1 MRSLHIENHRS
12 HRIGW
17 LRAAVLGANDGVV
30 SVSSLVV
37 GVAAS
42 GVGKGNLMLTGIAGL
57 VAGALSMAAGEYIS
71 VQSQADTEN
80 ADLARER
87 RELAEVPEKE
97 LEELAAIY
105 VERGLSESLAK
116 EVAVQLTAKDALGT
130 HARDELGITET
141 LMARPVQASLSSAAA
156 FAVGAVVPIIACAAA
171 PTASVSLVTSLATVA
186 TLALLGSVA
195 AYVGGAVIWRGAVRV
210 MFWGVLAMA
219 ITAGSANF
227 SAPPFRAV
235 RRFTGSEGRT

>member
-87 RELAEVPEKE
+87 RELAQVPESE
-97 LEELAAIY
+97 LEELTAIY
-105 VERGLSESLAK
+105 VERGLTESLAK
-116 EVAVQLTAKDALGT
+116 EVAVQLTAKDALRT

-156 FAVGAVVPIIACAAA
+156 FAVGAVVPIIACAVA

-219 ITAGSANF
+219 ITAGVGKLFGA
-227 SAPPFRAV
+227 AV
-235 RRFTGSEGRT
+235 

>member
-57 VAGALSMAAGEYIS
+57 AAGALSMAAGEYIS

-87 RELAEVPEKE
+87 RELAEVPDRE
-97 LEELAAIY
+97 LEELTAIY
-105 VERGLSESLAK
+105 VERGLTESLAK
-116 EVAVQLTAKDALGT
+116 EVAIQLTAKDALGT

-156 FAVGAVVPIIACAAA
+156 FAVGAVVPIIACAVA

-219 ITAGSANF
+219 ITAGVGKLFGA
-227 SAPPFRAV
+227 AV
-235 RRFTGSEGRT
+235 

>member
-1 MRSLHIENHRS
+1 M
-12 HRIGW
+12 
-17 LRAAVLGANDGVV
+17 GANDGVV

-42 GVGKGNLMLTGIAGL
+42 GAGKGNLMLTGIAGL

-87 RELAEVPEKE
+87 AELRAEPQNELAE
-97 LEELAAIY
+97 LTTIY
-105 VERGLSESLAK
+105 MERGLDAALAK
-116 EVAVQLTAKDALGT
+116 EVAVQLTKKDALSA

-156 FAVGAVVPIIACAAA
+156 FAVGAVVPIIACAVA
-171 PTASVSLVTSLATVA
+171 PAQTVTLVTSLATVV
-186 TLALLGSVA
+186 TLAVLGAVA
-195 AYVGGAVIWRGAVRV
+195 AYIGGATIWRGALRV
-210 MFWGVLAMA
+210 TFWGVLAMA
-219 ITAGSANF
+219 ITAGVGKLFGA
-227 SAPPFRAV
+227 AV
-235 RRFTGSEGRT
+235 

>member
-87 RELAEVPEKE
+87 RELAEVPDKE
-97 LEELAAIY
+97 LEELTAIY
-105 VERGLSESLAK
+105 VDRGLSESLAK
-116 EVAVQLTAKDALGT
+116 EVAVQLMTKDALGT

-156 FAVGAVVPIIACAAA
+156 FAVGAVVPIIACAVA

-195 AYVGGAVIWRGAVRV
+195 AYVGCAVIWRGAVRV

-219 ITAGSANF
+219 ITAGVGKLFGA
-227 SAPPFRAV
+227 AV
-235 RRFTGSEGRT
+235 

>member
-57 VAGALSMAAGEYIS
+57 VAGALSMAAGEFIS

-87 RELAEVPEKE
+87 RELAEVPESE
-97 LEELAAIY
+97 LEELTAIY
-105 VERGLSESLAK
+105 VSRGLTESLAK
-116 EVAVQLTAKDALGT
+116 EVAIQLTAKDALGT

-156 FAVGAVVPIIACAAA
+156 FAVGAVVPIIACAVA
-171 PTASVSLVTSLATVA
+171 PTASVSLATSLATVA

-219 ITAGSANF
+219 ITAGVGKLFGA
-227 SAPPFRAV
+227 AV
-235 RRFTGSEGRT
+235 

>member
-87 RELAEVPEKE
+87 AELRDEPESE
-97 LEELAAIY
+97 LQELTAIY
-105 VERGLSESLAK
+105 MGRGLDETLAK
-116 EVAVQLTAKDALGT
+116 EVAVQLTRNDALSA

-156 FAVGAVVPIIACAAA
+156 FALGAIVPIIACAMA
-171 PTASVSLVTSLATVA
+171 PSKSVSLVTSLATVM
-186 TLALLGSVA
+186 TLAVLGSVA
-195 AYVGGAVIWRGAVRV
+195 AFVGGATIWRGALRV
-210 MFWGVLAMA
+210 TFWGVLAMA
-219 ITAGSANF
+219 ITAGVGKLFGA
-227 SAPPFRAV
+227 AV
-235 RRFTGSEGRT
+235 

>member
-87 RELAEVPEKE
+87 RELAEVPDRE
-97 LEELAAIY
+97 LEELTAIY
-105 VERGLSESLAK
+105 VERGLTESLAK
-116 EVAVQLTAKDALGT
+116 EVAIQLTAKDALGT

-156 FAVGAVVPIIACAAA
+156 FAVGAVVPIIACAVA

-219 ITAGSANF
+219 ITAGVGKLFGA
-227 SAPPFRAV
+227 AV
-235 RRFTGSEGRT
+235 